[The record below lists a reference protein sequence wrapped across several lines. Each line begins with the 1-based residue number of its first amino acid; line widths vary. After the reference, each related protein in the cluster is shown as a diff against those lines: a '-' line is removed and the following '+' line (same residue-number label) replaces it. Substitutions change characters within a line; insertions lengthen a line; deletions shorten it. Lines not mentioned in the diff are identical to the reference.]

1 MVRLHL
7 CLLLLII
14 IHVANVQ
21 NTQER
26 GSSSFPKTLGVLLNI
41 VGRLGQ
47 YRIEA
52 ATSDQLVPIMGQI
65 FDAERQAEMQQNM
78 WNFQQMMMTMNPTL
92 MISPCSCLSVYR
104 PCWGPQTVTSGPEP
118 CALVRGLR
126 SQSDTQLVRDPV
138 NVI

>member
-1 MVRLHL
+1 MRLHL

-26 GSSSFPKTLGVLLNI
+26 GSSSFPKTSGISLNI
-41 VGRLGQ
+41 AGRFGH

-52 ATSDQLVPIMGQI
+52 ATSDQLVPILGQI
-65 FDAERQAEMQQNM
+65 FDAKRQAEMQQNM
-78 WNFQQMMMTMNPTL
+78 WNFQQLMMTMDLTL
-92 MISPCSCLSVYR
+92 MNSQCSCLYVYHHVGGHKR
-104 PCWGPQTVTSGPEP
+104 LLLVRKEP
-118 CALVRGLR
+118 CALVRGLH